1 MYFEQLFTNNTN
13 ACFSVCG
20 DRGTKRG
27 VGIGT
32 DFQLVREENG
42 AERRGTAS
50 ALLTATVIATA
61 LGALV
66 LL

>member
-1 MYFEQLFTNNTN
+1 VYFEQLFTNNTN
-13 ACFSVCG
+13 ACFSECG
-20 DRGTKRG
+20 DRDTKRG

-32 DFQLVREENG
+32 DFQIVREENG
-42 AERRGTAS
+42 TERRVMAS